1 MTDRDLTKDELEI
14 LRKVRALHDKDE
26 QSLAQEIGLFIM
38 RFAKLE
44 TVINLAIGRLFDLR
58 NISMAILLGAAIRDT
73 NARIHLL
80 SSLVG
85 ASRMEPGLRR
95 KLERCITRIRN
106 LNTYRNNLI
115 HDEFSGPTYEIS
127 EKKVGGGKQWP
138 KHTAKVQNKFTLET
152 KEFSIPEIR
161 DRRKQCE
168 QIGPKLFTLVIEY
181 ASYREKR
188 RSSQK

>member
-1 MTDRDLTKDELEI
+1 MTNRNLTNDELEI
-14 LRKVRALHDKDE
+14 LRKVKALHDKDE

-85 ASRMEPGLRR
+85 ASRMEPNLRK
-95 KLERCITRIRN
+95 KLQRCIIRIRN
-106 LNTYRNNLI
+106 L
-115 HDEFSGPTYEIS
+115 
-127 EKKVGGGKQWP
+127 K
-138 KHTAKVQNKFTLET
+138 
-152 KEFSIPEIR
+152 
-161 DRRKQCE
+161 DRKS
-168 QIGPKLFTLVIEY
+168 VV
-181 ASYREKR
+181 
-188 RSSQK
+188 